1 MVDQCAKWKI
11 LAKYQLTLRMHFQ
24 KADPSQEKHQK
35 GAHVF
40 AHPL

>member
-24 KADPSQEKHQK
+24 KADPS
-35 GAHVF
+35 
-40 AHPL
+40 